1 MTVKSENVTRLT
13 EGYKCTTEMK
23 NKKIY
28 DLHKFTCT
36 YESME
41 VDLFL
46 VQRTFLKRSF
56 NSRFVFSK
64 DTLEVK
70 VICLWEVYA
79 RSSVLGLSGMDH
91 FLCCFGC
98 DCRGCDCCGYSYI
111 RFQAVE
117 HSENQVDYVVVCFV
131 F

>member
-1 MTVKSENVTRLT
+1 MKSENVTRLT

-23 NKKIY
+23 NKKTY

-46 VQRTFLKRSF
+46 VQRTFLRRSF

-70 VICLWEVYA
+70 SGLLMGDYA
-79 RSSVLGLSGMDH
+79 RTSSWGCLGWII
-91 FLCCFGC
+91 FFA
-98 DCRGCDCCGYSYI
+98 I
-111 RFQAVE
+111 VVTAIAV
-117 HSENQVDYVVVCFV
+117 VILIYVFKPSSTLKTKLTM
-131 F
+131 

>member
-1 MTVKSENVTRLT
+1 MKSENVTRLT

-23 NKKIY
+23 NKKTY

-70 VICLWEVYA
+70 SGLLMGDYA
-79 RSSVLGLSGMDH
+79 RTSSWGCLGWTIFFVVLGV
-91 FLCCFGC
+91 
-98 DCRGCDCCGYSYI
+98 I
-111 RFQAVE
+111 VVAAIAV
-117 HSENQVDYVVVCFV
+117 VILIYVFKPSSTLKTKLTM
-131 F
+131 

>member
-1 MTVKSENVTRLT
+1 MTSTSSRA
-13 EGYKCTTEMK
+13 
-23 NKKIY
+23 
-28 DLHKFTCT
+28 H
-36 YESME
+36 ESME

-70 VICLWEVYA
+70 SGLLMGDYA
-79 RSSVLGLSGMDH
+79 RTSSWGCLGWTI
-91 FLCCFGC
+91 FFA
-98 DCRGCDCCGYSYI
+98 I
-111 RFQAVE
+111 VVTAIAVVILIYVFKP
-117 HSENQVDYVVVCFV
+117 SSTLKTKVTVVVCHV

>member
-1 MTVKSENVTRLT
+1 MATKKVTVKSENVTRLT

-70 VICLWEVYA
+70 SGLLMGDYA
-79 RSSVLGLSGMDH
+79 RTSSWGCLGWTIFFFVLGV
-91 FLCCFGC
+91 
-98 DCRGCDCCGYSYI
+98 I
-111 RFQAVE
+111 VVTAIA
-117 HSENQVDYVVVCFV
+117 VVVLLFV
-131 F
+131 FKPSSTLKTKLTI

>member
-1 MTVKSENVTRLT
+1 MKSENVTRLT

-23 NKKIY
+23 NKKTY

-46 VQRTFLKRSF
+46 VQRTFLKQSF

-70 VICLWEVYA
+70 SGLLMEDYA
-79 RSSVLGLSGMDH
+79 RTSSWGCLGWTIFFVVLGV
-91 FLCCFGC
+91 
-98 DCRGCDCCGYSYI
+98 I
-111 RFQAVE
+111 VVAAIAV
-117 HSENQVDYVVVCFV
+117 VILIYVFKPSSTLKTKLTN
-131 F
+131 